1 LADRAKLLLS
11 SLADA
16 QQRHKFGLIQNG
28 PWFLAPEVAEFAL
41 GKAAQ
46 DRGGATRIK
55 LGMSERATGEVRWP
69 LRAAS
74 VRAWLALAG
83 ALIRAGIRG
92 WTVNR

>member
-1 LADRAKLLLS
+1 MPGQVMREHCS
-11 SLADA
+11 S
-16 QQRHKFGLIQNG
+16 
-28 PWFLAPEVAEFAL
+28 
-41 GKAAQ
+41 
-46 DRGGATRIK
+46 
-55 LGMSERATGEVRWP
+55 LGMSERATGEVRWR